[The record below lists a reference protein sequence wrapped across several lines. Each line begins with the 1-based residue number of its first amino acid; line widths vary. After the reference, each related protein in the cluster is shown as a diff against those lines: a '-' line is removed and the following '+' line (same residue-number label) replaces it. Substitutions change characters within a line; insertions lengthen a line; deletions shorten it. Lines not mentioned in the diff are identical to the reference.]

1 MQGRNRA
8 KRTKILNRDMEI
20 HLLTVLRGK
29 GERERRTGRMG
40 DRDTS
45 TGEFSRGNALTL
57 TLGSITNMAS

>member
-29 GERERRTGRMG
+29 GEREKEGQ
-40 DRDTS
+40 
-45 TGEFSRGNALTL
+45 GEWEIEIHQQESFPEVMPLH
-57 TLGSITNMAS
+57 